1 MLSIVKTSIV
11 GVRTSGIEE
20 AEDESLFDKLQ
31 NICATMKVTLNKSD
45 IVSCHRV
52 GKKGGING
60 KPRTVIVR
68 STREFRSKVFT
79 NKKALH
85 GKLEFEKIYFNEDL
99 TTMRFKLLQLVK
111 GLNKVKT
118 VFTRDGKIHCN
129 MKDNSKIVI
138 ENSDDLFKLGLDEVD
153 YKSLGIVDLE

>member
-1 MLSIVKTSIV
+1 
-11 GVRTSGIEE
+11 
-20 AEDESLFDKLQ
+20 
-31 NICATMKVTLNKSD
+31 MKVTLNKSD

-52 GKKGGING
+52 GKIGGTNG

-85 GKLEFEKIYFNEDL
+85 GQPEFKKIYL
-99 TTMRFKLLQLVK
+99 TAMRFKLLRLVK
-111 GLNKVKT
+111 GLNNVKT

-138 ENSDDLFKLGLDEVD
+138 ENPDDLFKLGLDEVD
-153 YKSLGIVDLE
+153 YKSFGIVDLE